1 MSLRWYTYSWNDLT
15 KEALYTIL
23 TLRADV
29 FVVEQECAYLDLDGK
44 DQEAAHLVAYEGE
57 TLVGYARI
65 FLKQNP
71 CVIGRVVV
79 HQKFRGKNLG
89 RILMEKSIREVSNE
103 TPIFISAQERLKAF
117 YASLGF
123 NQSGEG
129 YLEDGIPH
137 IPMILPPRHTNGKLS
152 LP

>member
-1 MSLRWYTYSWNDLT
+1 
-15 KEALYTIL
+15 
-23 TLRADV
+23 
-29 FVVEQECAYLDLDGK
+29 
-44 DQEAAHLVAYEGE
+44 
-57 TLVGYARI
+57 
-65 FLKQNP
+65 
-71 CVIGRVVV
+71 
-79 HQKFRGKNLG
+79 
-89 RILMEKSIREVSNE
+89 MEKSIREVSNE